1 MNLQHLRR
9 LVKPEHLPTGLTRLE
24 ETRDDFEAAIGP
36 AVSPKLPGNNHDS
49 ETNHYRTAA
58 PLAVND
64 PTEVRQLP
72 VLHYLVCPT
81 SAISSEDLHTLFSSV
96 VPSVGIHVEPYL
108 RIMPVPL
115 YPPSSEKQAK
125 DWSQV
130 YWPTVYKGGNPFGPH
145 PALVAGALQ
154 DVLSRA
160 GRCMSLA
167 RRAGKEVSIA
177 AVGEPIGAIVVDRS
191 GDEGASVVA
200 VAGDAR
206 WHHVDKHEEQG
217 NGNVTAHAVMRAIGM
232 VARKRRAALRRGLA
246 AERDSDESDLD
257 ADRPLTPLE
266 SDAYTTSTMASDGYL
281 CLDLELYITHE
292 PCVMCSMAI
301 LHSRFA
307 RVIFGQRMLRTG
319 GLTAVSQDTSSS
331 GMDNNDH
338 GLGYGLFWRQELN
351 WRHLAWQ
358 WVADDDWQPLTSSQD
373 VHV

>member
-9 LVKPEHLPTGLTRLE
+9 FVKPEHLPTYLRRFGETPEFTNPATEPAGSPRLLGN
-24 ETRDDFEAAIGP
+24 DDRGD
-36 AVSPKLPGNNHDS
+36 LN
-49 ETNHYRTAA
+49 RCQTAA
-58 PLAVND
+58 SLAVD
-64 PTEVRQLP
+64 GLSGQLP

-81 SAISSEDLHTLFSSV
+81 SVITDQDLHTIFSSV
-96 VPSVGIHVEPYL
+96 EPSLGIDVEPHL
-108 RIMPVPL
+108 HTIPVPL

-130 YWPTVYKGGNPFGPH
+130 YWPTVYKGGNTFGPH
-145 PALVAGALQ
+145 PALVARALE
-154 DVLSRA
+154 DVRSRA

-167 RRAGKEVSIA
+167 RRAGKEVSMVAI
-177 AVGEPIGAIVVDRS
+177 GEPIGAVIVDRS

-200 VAGDAR
+200 VVGDAR
-206 WHHVDKHEEQG
+206 WHLIDKAEEQG

-232 VARKRRAALRRGLA
+232 VAKKRRALLRKGLA
-246 AERDSDESDLD
+246 DERYSEESHMG

-266 SDAYTTSTMASDGYL
+266 HDMYTTSTVASDGYL

-301 LHSRFA
+301 LHSRFS
-307 RVIFGQRMLRTG
+307 RVIFGQRMLCTG
-319 GLTAVSQDTSSS
+319 GLIAVSE
-331 GMDNNDH
+331 NNSASKINNSDQ

-358 WVADDDWQPLTSSQD
+358 WVADDASQALTSNKE